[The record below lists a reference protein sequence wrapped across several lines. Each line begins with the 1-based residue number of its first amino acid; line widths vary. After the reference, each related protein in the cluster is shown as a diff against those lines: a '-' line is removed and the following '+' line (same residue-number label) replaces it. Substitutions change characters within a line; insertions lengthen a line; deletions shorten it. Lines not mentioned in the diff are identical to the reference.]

1 MPSSSS
7 PLYTITHVKLDST
20 SLMPA
25 LAQPGQGHYVVFWWK
40 ETALGHVFFEPTQ
53 FITEAVY
60 HDALTAAITPAV
72 QQYANQNAMR
82 HAPWQ
87 SWLAAHDMDHLGPW
101 LDSVLIG
108 ALPQSIPPQVA
119 ISVII
124 CTRNRA
130 PQLRRCLQ
138 QLQAL
143 ACVPAEIV
151 VVDNAPSDSSTRDV
165 CQEFAEVV
173 YVKEPRAGLDFARNS
188 GIVATRHPII
198 AFVDDDV
205 VVHPWL
211 LHQVWQTFQDPTIAA
226 MTGLVI
232 AMELHAEAQV
242 IFERYW
248 SFNRGYV
255 AKRYDLGYLH
265 KAANKAPAVWDIGA
279 GANMAFRKSVF
290 EEVGYFDELLGAG
303 AAGCSDDSEMWY
315 RILLRGHAIQY
326 NPQAI
331 VYHEHRKDWA
341 ALESQLFYYMRGHA
355 TAALIQQ
362 ANQPQSGYA
371 TYLYSF
377 LPKYYIKILR
387 HEFPYFKGR
396 TRTAWVE
403 IKGVIAGI
411 AFYYRHRNR
420 SHTSRDPRS

>member
-1 MPSSSS
+1 MP
-7 PLYTITHVKLDST
+7 TF
-20 SLMPA
+20 
-25 LAQPGQGHYVVFWWK
+25 AQLGQGHYVVFWWK
-40 ETALGHVFFEPTQ
+40 EIALGHVFFEPTKLL
-53 FITEAVY
+53 TEAVY
-60 HDALTAAITPAV
+60 YNALAVAIAPAV
-72 QQYANQNAMR
+72 QQYANQ
-82 HAPWQ
+82 HAASQVPWQ
-87 SWLAAHDMDHLGPW
+87 SWLAARDMDNLGAW
-101 LDSVLIG
+101 LDSVLTS
-108 ALPQSIPPQVA
+108 ALPLHIPSQVD

-151 VVDNAPSDSSTRDV
+151 VVDNAPSDSSTHDV
-165 CQEFAEVV
+165 CQEFVEVV
-173 YVKEPRAGLDFARNS
+173 YVKEPRPGLDFARNS
-188 GIVATRHPII
+188 GVVATRHSII

-211 LHQVWQTFQDPTIAA
+211 LYRVWETFQDPTVAA

-232 AMELHAEAQV
+232 ALELQAEAQV

-255 AKRYDLGYLH
+255 AKRYDLNYVQE
-265 KAANKAPAVWDIGA
+265 AVNKAPAVWDIGA

-290 EEVGYFDELLGAG
+290 DEVGYFDELLGAG

-331 VYHEHRKDWA
+331 VYHEHRKDLA
-341 ALESQLFYYMRGHA
+341 ALKSQLFYYMRGHA
-355 TAALIQQ
+355 AAALIQQ
-362 ANQPQSGYA
+362 AQQPQAGY
-371 TYLYSF
+371 TKYLYSSLLHHYF
-377 LPKYYIKILR
+377 YLIR
-387 HEFPYFKGR
+387 SNFPHFQGR
-396 TRTAWVE
+396 ARTVWVE
-403 IKGVIAGI
+403 IKGVISGI
-411 AFYYRHRNR
+411 AFYYQHRNR
-420 SHTSRDPRS
+420 SHTHRGPRS

>member
-1 MPSSSS
+1 MSSSS
-7 PLYTITHVKLDST
+7 SLYTITHVKLDSHPT
-20 SLMPA
+20 MPA

-40 ETALGHVFFEPTQ
+40 EIALGHVFFEPTQ
-53 FITEAVY
+53 LLTEAVY
-60 HDALTAAITPAV
+60 YDALATAIAPAV
-72 QQYANQNAMR
+72 QQYAAQQPAQP
-82 HAPWQ
+82 APWQ
-87 SWLAAHDMDHLGPW
+87 AWLAARDIAHLGAW
-101 LDSVLIG
+101 LDSILSG
-108 ALPQSIPPQVA
+108 ALPLAIPPQVA

-151 VVDNAPSDSSTRDV
+151 VVDNAPADTSTHAV

-188 GIVATRHPII
+188 GVLATRHPLI

-211 LHQVWQTFQDPTIAA
+211 LYRVWETFQDPAVAA

-232 AMELHAEAQV
+232 ALELQAEAQV
-242 IFERYW
+242 IFERDW

-255 AKRYDLGYLH
+255 AKRYDLNYVQQ
-265 KAANKAPAVWDIGA
+265 AVNQAPAVWEIGA

-315 RILLRGHAIQY
+315 RILVRGHVIKY

-331 VYHEHRKDWA
+331 VYHEHRKDLA
-341 ALESQLFYYMRGHA
+341 ALKSQLFYYMRGHA
-355 TAALIQQ
+355 VAALIQQ
-362 ANQPQSGYA
+362 AQQPQSGYA
-371 TYLYSF
+371 RYLYIK
-377 LPKYYIKILR
+377 LPKIYLYMLWAS
-387 HEFPYFKGR
+387 FPYFR
-396 TRTAWVE
+396 ERSTLWVE
-403 IKGVIAGI
+403 IKGVLSGI

-420 SHTSRDPRS
+420 PQASSHP